1 MRSRTMPMSQSSR
14 SVPWWALLLPGFAA
28 VIVGVLIVSPST
40 RQETVT
46 GLFQVLGLAC
56 IAGGMAALI
65 SLAFNRVMWG
75 YKLFG
80 GLAAILI
87 GLALFRNALLSAYI
101 FAAAALWI
109 LGVGVLLG
117 GFALVIGG
125 LAYASWTPTARAKAW
140 LIAGSG
146 VICLIAGFGI
156 VLGSATGPLKAPWL
170 YGIVVILAGVGA
182 IAGGLN
188 MRRRA

>member
-1 MRSRTMPMSQSSR
+1 MKSSAMPMSQPSR
-14 SVPWWALLLPGFAA
+14 SVPWWAVLLPGFVA
-28 VIVGVLIVSPST
+28 VIIGVLLIVSP
-40 RQETVT
+40 TVT
-46 GLFQVLGLAC
+46 ATGVFLALGSVC
-56 IAGGMAALI
+56 ILGGMIALI

-75 YKLFG
+75 YKLSG
-80 GLAAILI
+80 GLVGILI
-87 GLALFRNALLSAYI
+87 GLALVGQPLLSAYI
-101 FAAAALWI
+101 LAAAALWI

-156 VLGSATGPLKAPWL
+156 VLGSAMGPLKAPWL
-170 YGIVVILAGVGA
+170 YGVVVILAGVGA